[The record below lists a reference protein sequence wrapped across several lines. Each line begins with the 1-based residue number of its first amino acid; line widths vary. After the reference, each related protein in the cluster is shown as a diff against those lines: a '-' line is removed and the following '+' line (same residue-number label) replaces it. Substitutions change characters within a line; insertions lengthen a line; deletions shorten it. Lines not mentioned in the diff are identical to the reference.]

1 MKEYCKVIFET
12 EEKDYFCV
20 WFSDINSGF
29 LKEQDHVACFRD
41 EDVFDKFTAAKGIKI
56 KETMIFDLSSLLSFA
71 LGNGDEID
79 ASMLLNF
86 WNICSDLAFTL
97 NLSFLGDDDNE
108 TLSEI
113 YDTLFFI
120 QTADDDEEDSEDTSL
135 TEDDLSDLR
144 EVIADGC
151 KMIVANLNAI

>member
-20 WFSDINSGF
+20 WYSDINSGF
-29 LKEQDHVACFRD
+29 LKEQDHIACFRD
-41 EDVFDKFTAAKGIKI
+41 EDVFDAFVSAKGISL
-56 KETMIFDLSSLLSFA
+56 KETMIFDLSYLLGFA
-71 LGNGDEID
+71 MGKEEDFD
-79 ASMLLNF
+79 AASLLNF

-97 NLSFLGDDDNE
+97 GIGFLGDDDNE

-120 QTADDDEEDSEDTSL
+120 QTADEDEDEEATELTS
-135 TEDDLSDLR
+135 DDLCDLK
-144 EVIADGC
+144 EVIAEGC
-151 KMIVANLNAI
+151 KLVVTNLNAI

>member
-20 WFSDINSGF
+20 WYSDINSGF
-29 LKEQDHVACFRD
+29 LKEQDHIACFRD
-41 EDVFDKFTAAKGIKI
+41 EDVFDAFTKAKGISI
-56 KETMIFDLSSLLSFA
+56 KETMIFDLSSLLGFA
-71 LGNGDEID
+71 LGKDDDFD
-79 ASMLLNF
+79 ASALLNF

-120 QTADDDEEDSEDTSL
+120 QTADEGEDEEDTTLTS
-135 TEDDLSDLR
+135 DDLEDLR
-144 EVIADGC
+144 EVIQDGC
-151 KMIVANLNAI
+151 KMVVSNLNAI

>member
-29 LKEQDHVACFRD
+29 LKEQDHIACFRD
-41 EDVFDKFTAAKGIKI
+41 EDVFDKFTAAKGISI
-56 KETMIFDLSSLLSFA
+56 KETMIFDLTSLLSFA
-71 LGNGDEID
+71 LGSEDDFD
-79 ASMLLNF
+79 ASALLNF
-86 WNICSDLAFTL
+86 WNICSDLAFSL

-120 QTADDDEEDSEDTSL
+120 QTADEGEDEEDTTL

-151 KMIVANLNAI
+151 KMIIANLNAI